1 LPLEQNLIDTYEG
14 RVSGK
19 VIFDIQPDGKQ
30 ADVEE
35 LQPAQYATEFYLE
48 G

>member
-1 LPLEQNLIDTYEG
+1 
-14 RVSGK
+14 VSGK
-19 VIFDIQPDGKQ
+19 IIFDIQPDGKQ